1 MSELETSL
9 SSASVATRGGIC
21 WHAGWW
27 AGIESLHHHHQ
38 ILTEP
43 HVLQP
48 AMAAVKCGFK
58 KKLSYPQIRSAI
70 LSPSVYPLLAVCPNL
85 ESLTTFEE
93 SAFLLTFIKGLP
105 ALQKLSSRSPFTA
118 AGSFSA
124 ILFGAG
130 FNTPTAI
137 AEELPSLQQISL
149 SLEDIDK
156 SLNSAAGKVGWH
168 CIRTYG
174 LWKSAGNVFLNP

>member
-1 MSELETSL
+1 
-9 SSASVATRGGIC
+9 
-21 WHAGWW
+21 
-27 AGIESLHHHHQ
+27 
-38 ILTEP
+38 
-43 HVLQP
+43 
-48 AMAAVKCGFK
+48 MAAVKRGFK
-58 KKLSYPQIRSAI
+58 KKISYPQIRSAI

-93 SAFLLTFIKGLP
+93 SPFLLTFIKGLP

-149 SLEDIDK
+149 SLVDSSGYRDDNYVGFPYFTEMWWMTVLDLTADKRSYQNHSAIPKPQNFDLSPPPYPQLAFRVEEDVDA
-156 SLNSAAGKVGWH
+156 SL
-168 CIRTYG
+168 C
-174 LWKSAGNVFLNP
+174 